1 MVYEVR
7 FTKEAKK
14 DVDKLT
20 LKLKK
25 KLKSI
30 IQDTLSISPYSGKK
44 LVGDLTGFYSIR
56 LSYQDRILYTI
67 NDEQKLIYIHRAK
80 THFKWRVLKIR
91 LS

>member
-1 MVYEVR
+1 
-7 FTKEAKK
+7 KEAKK

-80 THFKWRVLKIR
+80 THYGE
-91 LS
+91 

>member
-80 THFKWRVLKIR
+80 THNGE
-91 LS
+91 